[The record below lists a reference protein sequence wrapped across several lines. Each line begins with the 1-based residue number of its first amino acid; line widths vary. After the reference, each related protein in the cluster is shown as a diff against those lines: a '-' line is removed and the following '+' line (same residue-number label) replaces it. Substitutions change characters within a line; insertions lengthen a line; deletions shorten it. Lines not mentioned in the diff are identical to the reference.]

1 MSELQIVVK
10 EYLSKHGHVY
20 TNTLY
25 KALRVKSVHNLT
37 LNKFRLYLRGMEK
50 SGIIESVVE
59 NVALPYW
66 RLK

>member
-1 MSELQIVVK
+1 MSDYKNIKVEINKEQILDELLR
-10 EYLSKHGHVY
+10 ELERLG
-20 TNTLY
+20 Y
-25 KALRVKSVHNLT
+25 KT
-37 LNKFRLYLRGMEK
+37 LNKFRLCLREREK

>member
-1 MSELQIVVK
+1 MNDLQIEVK
-10 EYLSKHGHVY
+10 EYLSKHPHLY
-20 TNTLY
+20 TNAIYRT
-25 KALRVKSVHNLT
+25 LRVKSNYNLS
-37 LNKFRLYLRGMEK
+37 LNKFRLCLRDMEK

>member
-1 MSELQIVVK
+1 MNDLEMVVK
-10 EYLSKHGHVY
+10 GYLSKHGKVY

-25 KALRVKSVHNLT
+25 KALHVKCDYDLT
-37 LNKFRLYLRGMEK
+37 LNKFRLYLRNMEK

>member
-1 MSELQIVVK
+1 MSDLDVIVCN
-10 EYLSKHGHVY
+10 YLSKHRQAY
-20 TNTLY
+20 TKTLY
-25 KALRVKSVHNLT
+25 KVLQVKSNYGLS
-37 LNKFRLYLRGMEK
+37 LNKFRLCLRSMEK

>member
-1 MSELQIVVK
+1 MNDLQIVVK
-10 EYLSKHGHVY
+10 EYLSKHKHAY
-20 TNTLY
+20 TNAIY
-25 KALRVKSVHNLT
+25 RALRVKSNYNLS
-37 LNKFRLYLRGMEK
+37 LNKFRLCLRDMEK

>member
-10 EYLSKHGHVY
+10 EYLSKHKYVF

-25 KALRVKSVHNLT
+25 KALRVKSIYNLS
-37 LNKFRLYLRGMEK
+37 LNKFRLHLRDMEK
-50 SGIIESVVE
+50 SGIIESVVD